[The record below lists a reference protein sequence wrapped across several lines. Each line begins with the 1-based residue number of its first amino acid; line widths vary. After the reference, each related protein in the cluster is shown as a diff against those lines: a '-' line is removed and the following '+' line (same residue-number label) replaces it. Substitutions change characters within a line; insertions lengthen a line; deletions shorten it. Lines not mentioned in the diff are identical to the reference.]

1 MQIFS
6 AQVSDNQDKSP
17 YLSNSVNDGEGKNQE
32 PTSADLK
39 ESDQISVDLDDVEN
53 LIKKETK
60 RVKFDGEDLVVA

>member
-17 YLSNSVNDGEGKNQE
+17 YLSVNDGEGENQE

-39 ESDQISVDLDDVEN
+39 ESDQISVDLNDVEN
-53 LIKKETK
+53 LIKKEMK